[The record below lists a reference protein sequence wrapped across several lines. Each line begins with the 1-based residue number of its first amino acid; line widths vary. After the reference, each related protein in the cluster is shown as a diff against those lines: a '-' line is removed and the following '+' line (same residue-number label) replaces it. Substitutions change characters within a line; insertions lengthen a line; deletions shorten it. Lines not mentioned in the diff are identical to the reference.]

1 MTVIRF
7 IHYLSKSV
15 KFLPAGTPY
24 AGGLFR
30 VRLVLSKDFPS
41 SPPKGY
47 FVTKIFHPNV
57 ARNGE
62 ICVNTLKKDWKSDL
76 GLKHILL
83 VSVFEIKSIKL
94 AVNPEPFFKK
104 KKIVVLLLS
113 YLMFSYNGILEI
125 INNIICKQALTF

>member
-1 MTVIRF
+1 M
-7 IHYLSKSV
+7 

-83 VSVFEIKSIKL
+83 VSVFLKIKSI
-94 AVNPEPFFKK
+94 N
-104 KKIVVLLLS
+104 
-113 YLMFSYNGILEI
+113 
-125 INNIICKQALTF
+125 